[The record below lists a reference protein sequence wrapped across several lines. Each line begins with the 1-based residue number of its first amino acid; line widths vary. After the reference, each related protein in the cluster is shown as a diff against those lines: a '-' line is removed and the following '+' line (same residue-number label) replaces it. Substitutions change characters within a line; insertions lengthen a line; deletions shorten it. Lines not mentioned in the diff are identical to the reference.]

1 MIQLIN
7 SILWKGILY
16 FAINNNLKMLVLEYY
31 LFSNFFSLKDCKG
44 GEYLEKINC
53 EIFLNVIVLWRSFAF
68 LSEVTSFVY
77 EKTIFLVTSAV
88 SLNIELTEYLI
99 INSQPSKMQLKTA
112 MGFDSS
118 EHHVSE
124 IKIFYLYFEMVN
136 SLWLVSGDK

>member
-1 MIQLIN
+1 
-7 SILWKGILY
+7 
-16 FAINNNLKMLVLEYY
+16 
-31 LFSNFFSLKDCKG
+31 
-44 GEYLEKINC
+44 
-53 EIFLNVIVLWRSFAF
+53 
-68 LSEVTSFVY
+68 
-77 EKTIFLVTSAV
+77 V